1 MSLNRI
7 RARIRYTK
15 SSGMATWSRDQ
26 MNVRFD
32 QAVYIK
38 PGLANEEH
46 PQNRVEEDPTS
57 ADHGV
62 FVCDLPLEDATAA
75 EDAFATLSDASVF
88 GYYAEDFQDGD
99 MTSPSWIEHH
109 QRRHDETPQQPCTV
123 IDKVTSS

>member
-1 MSLNRI
+1 MALNRI
-7 RARIRYTK
+7 RANVRYSK

-26 MNVRFD
+26 MSVRYD
-32 QAVYIK
+32 QAVTIK
-38 PGLANEEH
+38 PDLANEEQ

-57 ADHGV
+57 TDHEV

-109 QRRHDETPQQPCTV
+109 KCRHDETPQKPCEV